1 MTTLTISLREE
12 DQRFI
17 QKALEEGRYISES
30 EAVADAIGELRAQ
43 AEARKSSIATLRNAI
58 TFGVEQA
65 DRGDFVDFTANEII
79 ANRRARLS
87 HS

>member
-30 EAVADAIGELRAQ
+30 EAVADAIGGLRAQ
-43 AEARKSSIATLRNAI
+43 AEMRKANIASLRTAI
-58 TFGVEQA
+58 AFGIEQA
-65 DRGDFVDFTANEII
+65 DRGEFVDFTADEII
-79 ANRRARLS
+79 ANGRARLS
-87 HS
+87 YS